1 MISLSGKSLGAGELS
16 RVPRPAFP
24 QRHGGA
30 DGRGRG
36 RGGGVPGDGQNGLGA
51 LARSEGKS
59 SRARGENLFEILFPY
74 RKKHNTIYIQNEI
87 HYSFT
92 SNMKEDKFLGHYMER
107 LLGLILHKKKHEKHE
122 VHVKTQRWRN
132 VIL

>member
-1 MISLSGKSLGAGELS
+1 MANPWAAAGELS

-51 LARSEGKS
+51 LARSGEDCAPEGKICL
-59 SRARGENLFEILFPY
+59 GFLFPY
-74 RKKHNTIYIQNEI
+74 KNKHNKFYIY
-87 HYSFT
+87 
-92 SNMKEDKFLGHYMER
+92 
-107 LLGLILHKKKHEKHE
+107 
-122 VHVKTQRWRN
+122 V
-132 VIL
+132 